1 MAFVCDSYWIGEAL
15 QPTSTSVTVVI
26 CPLLSIQRFRG
37 ALLFVS
43 SGNILLG
50 ITNKIKLIAV

>member
-15 QPTSTSVTVVI
+15 QPTSTSVTVAI

-37 ALLFVS
+37 ALPFVS

-50 ITNKIKLIAV
+50 S